1 MQFAAVNGWR
11 EGCHMDGNLRRSLLA
26 VPASSAKM
34 VEKSKGLVCDQILFD
49 LEDAVSPAEKA
60 GARANLIALFASQP
74 TFQAR
79 YISIRINAANT
90 PYFKDD
96 LAALKHFSSGA
107 LFSLVMPK
115 VESASDV
122 DLIEAPFLI
131 DAQIES
137 AAGLSNVESIA
148 AHPRVL
154 SLSYGPL
161 DFAADLGANLG
172 SLTESD
178 LKEFTLYPLMR
189 ILVAAR
195 ANGKLAF
202 DGPEVDIR
210 NSTKFTAG
218 AERVRALGFD
228 GKWVLHPDQV
238 AAANEVFSPNQGDYD
253 HAELILDAYDY
264 YTSAAGGARGAA
276 TPREGE
282 ACSRRG
288 TWDPTWKHFR
298 EKSEAQSKQV
308 NYVNTS
314 DENALRRR

>member
-1 MQFAAVNGWR
+1 MQFAAVNGRR

-26 VPASSAKM
+26 VPASSTKM
-34 VEKSKGLVCDQILFD
+34 VEKSKGLACDQILFD
-49 LEDAVSPAEKA
+49 LEDAVSPAEKD
-60 GARANLIALFASQP
+60 GARANLIALFASQQP
-74 TFQAR
+74 FQAR

-96 LAALKHFSSGA
+96 LAALKQIPASA

-122 DLIEAPFLI
+122 NLIEGPFLI

-161 DFAADLGANLG
+161 DFAADLGAALDDLN
-172 SLTESD
+172 ESD
-178 LKEFTLYPLMR
+178 LKEFTLYPLMK

-195 ANGKLAF
+195 ASGKLAF

-210 NSTKFTAG
+210 NSEKFAQG
-218 AERVRALGFD
+218 ATRVRALGFD
-228 GKWVLHPDQV
+228 GKWVLHPDQIELC
-238 AAANEVFSPNQGDYD
+238 NEIFLPSDSEFQR
-253 HAELILDAYDY
+253 AIELIAKYE
-264 YTSAAGGARGAA
+264 SAKSQGLGAVTDGDLMID
-276 TPREGE
+276 E
-282 ACSRRG
+282 ASRRHAA
-288 TWDPTWKHFR
+288 KIVARRQAFN
-298 EKSEAQSKQV
+298 SK
-308 NYVNTS
+308 
-314 DENALRRR
+314 